1 MRRIA
6 VVLTIMFL
14 FLVAG
19 TNVWGQ
25 QVLNIYFCGT
35 SVTKDGPEMGW
46 GGQTEAHEVVSWL
59 YDIDTSSPGLGSSA
73 THHKIILDGV
83 GTHGCFVSVA
93 EPSSPPSIP
102 FACRGWAQILYEAQ
116 LALYHV
122 LVNHPGQ
129 NVILNLV
136 GFSRG
141 AISTMMM
148 ARWVADQQ
156 YSSDPGFRAY
166 YERARRINVIAFEP
180 VVGDILFNNWNLCL
194 DDKKIERFVAFYAED
209 ERSFMFT
216 PSIPD
221 FNPEKTKAWMAR
233 VPGSHETLVGNPQT
247 DGRAFWPNIVC
258 DWCWVPWPP
267 FYGPF
272 CNCREPWDPFL
283 LNVSWVTR
291 VMAVELLESSQWGN
305 VTFIANY
312 SDAHNFNFNWDGQYN
327 TFAGHVWGI
336 WNNWDYW
343 FMHGIMMTPFGLE
356 SYRNEAVFG
365 WGCWWFDPLIGN
377 LIGLQHQ
384 PRCSFRWHCGG
395 SGENSALTWRTDIPR
410 ISASYAWTA
419 LGELGDTDFDNDG
432 IEDSL
437 DNCPR
442 VANPDQADDDNDG
455 IGNACDHDRDGD
467 GIDDGSDNCP
477 SVANHNQIDT
487 DGDGQG
493 DACDPDDDNDG
504 YSDVDEISAGSDPL
518 DPKSMPDRD
527 GDGVDDRS
535 DNCPSV
541 VNPTQI
547 DTDGDGHGDE
557 CDYCPHDPGKVNPGI
572 CGCGVPDTDSD
583 PPIIESVTSNPN
595 VLWPPNH
602 KMVSVSVRVSSSDNC
617 GVPVCLVDSV
627 SSNEPENG
635 LGDGDTAP
643 DWEITRDLKVNLR
656 AERSVTGS
664 GRVYTITVMC
674 ADVFGNSST
683 SNTTV
688 TVPKDQ
694 RKK

>member
-6 VVLTIMFL
+6 VVLTITFL

-35 SVTKDGPEMGW
+35 SVTKDGPEMAW
-46 GGQTEAHEVVSWL
+46 GGQTVAHEVVSWL
-59 YDIDTSSPGLGSSA
+59 YDIDTSSPDLASSA

-166 YERARRINVIAFEP
+166 YERTRRINVIAFEP
-180 VVGDILFNNWNLCL
+180 VVGDALFNNRNLCL
-194 DDKKIERFVAFYAED
+194 DDKKVERFVAFYAED

-291 VMAVELLESSQWGN
+291 VMAVELLESPQWGN
-305 VTFIANY
+305 VTFNANY
-312 SDAHNFNFNWDGQYN
+312 SDAHNFIFNWDGQYN
-327 TFAGHVWGI
+327 TFAGHVLGI
-336 WNNWDYW
+336 WNLWDYW
-343 FMHGIMMTPFGLE
+343 FMRGIMMTPFGLE
-356 SYRNEAVFG
+356 SYRNEAVLG

-442 VANPDQADDDNDG
+442 VANPDQADSDNDG
-455 IGNACDHDRDGD
+455 IGDACDGDRDGD
-467 GIDDGSDNCP
+467 GIVDGSDNCP

-487 DGDGQG
+487 DGDG
-493 DACDPDDDNDG
+493 
-504 YSDVDEISAGSDPL
+504 
-518 DPKSMPDRD
+518 R
-527 GDGVDDRS
+527 
-535 DNCPSV
+535 
-541 VNPTQI
+541 
-547 DTDGDGHGDE
+547 GDE

-583 PPIIESVTSNPN
+583 PPIIGSVTSSPN

-602 KMVSVSVRVSSSDNC
+602 KMVPVSVSVSSSDNC
-617 GVPVCLVDSV
+617 GVPVCIINSV

-643 DWEITRDLKVNLR
+643 DSEITRDLKVNLR
-656 AERSVTGS
+656 AERSGTGS